1 MLLKMFRPNLIDY
14 INLSRVLDNYTRSCK
29 CTSRESRVGLVCR
42 GGGNTSFSLKN
53 ISSYTFISCNRNMV
67 SSDSVILTK

>member
-42 GGGNTSFSLKN
+42 GGGEYQFFSEKH
-53 ISSYTFISCNRNMV
+53 F
-67 SSDSVILTK
+67 